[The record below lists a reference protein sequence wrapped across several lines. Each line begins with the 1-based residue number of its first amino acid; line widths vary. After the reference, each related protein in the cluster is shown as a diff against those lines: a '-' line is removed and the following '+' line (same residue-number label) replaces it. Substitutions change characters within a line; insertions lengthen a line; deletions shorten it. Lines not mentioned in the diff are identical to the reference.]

1 MYASRLML
9 LSIGMECK
17 EPVVKRTLHQQ
28 LCTGLL
34 DAFTIK
40 GMFIFPFKY
49 IFPLNVVAKMSGTGV
64 ISLSK
69 YSSYTVWF
77 LSFLSFLSFLWFL
90 F

>member
-1 MYASRLML
+1 ML

-49 IFPLNVVAKMSGTGV
+49 IFPSQRCRQNVRYRSDFFIQIFIVH
-64 ISLSK
+64 SLVSLV
-69 YSSYTVWF
+69 SLVSV
-77 LSFLSFLSFLWFL
+77 LI
-90 F
+90 